1 METSAHAS
9 VMVYLSV
16 CNLECWDVSA
26 HHIKTLWEY
35 HLLNVT
41 NERLRI
47 TETATLFIEWKDYYM
62 WVSTQRSVVMSWRIN
77 HSVVCLLQLVPAR
90 AGSPIEHVQQ
100 LGVQHAAL
108 PLCLQVSTN
117 SPKLT
122 LMNSFS
128 QRLPSPFLSKVSK
141 ILTALSLPSS
151 SV

>member
-1 METSAHAS
+1 MFRNYGDKYTCLCLSATWNVEMSRHNIQDL
-9 VMVYLSV
+9 VRIY
-16 CNLECWDVSA
+16 
-26 HHIKTLWEY
+26 
-35 HLLNVT
+35 LLNVT
-41 NERLRI
+41 NESLRI

-77 HSVVCLLQLVPAR
+77 HSVVCLLLKVPAR

-100 LGVQHAAL
+100 LTVQHAAL

-117 SPKLT
+117 SQKLT